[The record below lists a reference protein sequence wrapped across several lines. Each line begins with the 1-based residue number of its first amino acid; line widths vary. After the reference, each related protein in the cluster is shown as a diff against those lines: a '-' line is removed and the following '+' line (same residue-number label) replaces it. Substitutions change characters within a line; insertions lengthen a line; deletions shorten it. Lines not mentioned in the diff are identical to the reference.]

1 MKDGKLRLVFA
12 SDSFKGSLD
21 SAQTIGLL
29 TRAARDVFGDCE
41 LVGTPVADGGEGT
54 MEAVVQA
61 CHGEVIER
69 TVKGPLFEP
78 VSARYGRI
86 DRDRAVLEMA
96 QASGL
101 PLVSKEN
108 RNPLYTTTYGTGE
121 LIADALNRGF
131 TDISIAIGGS
141 ATNDG
146 GIGCMRALG
155 VRFFDENDKE
165 LAGIGADLEKICRID
180 VSGLHPRVS
189 DAKFTV
195 MCDVTNPLC
204 GPDGATHTFG
214 PQKGAT
220 PPIEE
225 RLEAGMENY
234 RKRLMEQFGVDAN
247 DIPGSG
253 AAGGLGAALLVFLH
267 ARLKS
272 GIDAVLDL
280 IGFDDLLCEAD
291 LVVTGEGRTDWQSC
305 FGKVL
310 HGVGKRCQKRG
321 IPAVALSGGMGKG
334 AEDIMEHG
342 IESIMT
348 TVNGVMDI
356 EEAMEHAEALYYGGA
371 VRLFR
376 LIRVGMDII

>member
-1 MKDGKLRLVFA
+1 M
-12 SDSFKGSLD
+12 
-21 SAQTIGLL
+21 
-29 TRAARDVFGDCE
+29 
-41 LVGTPVADGGEGT
+41 
-54 MEAVVQA
+54 QA
-61 CHGEVIER
+61 CHGEIIER

-101 PLVSKEN
+101 PLVLKEK

-121 LIADALNRGF
+121 LIADALDRGF

-155 VRFFDENDKE
+155 VRFFDEDDKE

-180 VSGLHPRVS
+180 VSGLHTRVS

-234 RKRLMEQFGVDAN
+234 RKRLMEQFGVDVN

-356 EEAMEHAEALYYGGA
+356 EEAMENAEELYYSGA

-376 LIRVGMDII
+376 LIWVGMGIVG